1 MLRGIELAVL
11 WLLVFIITSAE
22 SAIRYASRARL
33 EDIIENR
40 ERSERYLRYMQKARL
55 IDVLC
60 VLVRITASIILAFL
74 IAAELQPDYTF
85 VTSGIIAVAVLA
97 LAAELPGRLLGRKF
111 SAAVLFV
118 LLPPLRLVAMLLEP
132 FQWGWR
138 QIFEPEEEEIPQDV
152 VEAAKE
158 EIRVAI
164 EDGTTEGALGA
175 AEKEMIEGILEF
187 RDVEVDEV
195 MTPRT
200 DMECLELDTPLPEAV
215 KTIEDF
221 RHSRIPVFQETRDK
235 VVGMVYVKDLLPCL
249 ETSEGRSASLNELMR
264 EPYFVPETKR
274 VGQLLREFQR
284 QHVQIAMIV
293 DEYGGVS
300 GLVTVEDIM
309 EEIVGEIEDEY
320 DEENHEEW
328 INRISPTTMEVDA
341 RVHIDEINRMLDI
354 DLPEDE
360 DYDTMGGL
368 MMARFARVP
377 SVGEETRCGP
387 LRIRILEADHRRIE
401 RIQLELLDEEDEG
414 EEDL

>member
-1 MLRGIELAVL
+1 LLRGIQLAGL

-33 EDIIENR
+33 EDIIEDR
-40 ERSERYLRYMQKARL
+40 DRRERYLRYMQKARL
-55 IDVLC
+55 LDVLC
-60 VLVRITASIILAFL
+60 VLVRIVASITMALL
-74 IAAELQPDYTF
+74 MAAELHPTYGF
-85 VTSGIIAVAVLA
+85 VTVGVITIAVLA
-97 LAAELPGRLLGRKF
+97 LGAELPGRLLGRKF

-118 LLPPLRLVAMLLEP
+118 LLPPLRWLATLLEP
-132 FQWGWR
+132 FQWGWQR
-138 QIFEPEEEEIPQDV
+138 VFGPEEEEIPRDV

-200 DMECLELDTPLPEAV
+200 DMECLEVDTPLPEAV
-215 KTIEDF
+215 KTIEGF

-235 VVGMVYVKDLLPCL
+235 VVGMVYVKDLLPSL
-249 ETSEGRSASLNELMR
+249 KAEAGRSAALRELMR

-328 INRISPTTMEVDA
+328 ISRISPATLEVDA
-341 RVHIDEINRMLDI
+341 RVHIDEINRMLDVN
-354 DLPEDE
+354 LPEDE

-368 MMARFARVP
+368 VMARFARVP
-377 SVGEETRCGP
+377 SVGEETHCGP
-387 LRIRILEADHRRIE
+387 LRIRILQADHRRIE
-401 RIQLELLDEEDEG
+401 RIQLELLDEGED

>member
-1 MLRGIELAVL
+1 MLRGIELALL
-11 WLLVFIITSAE
+11 WGMVFVIASAE

-40 ERSERYLRYMQKARL
+40 DRSERYLRYLGKSRL
-55 IDVLC
+55 IGVLC
-60 VLVRITASIILAFL
+60 VLVRITTSIALTL
-74 IAAELQPDYTF
+74 IMATELHPEYGF
-85 VTSGIIAVAVLA
+85 PAVGAIAVAVLA
-97 LAAELPGRLLGRKF
+97 LGAELPGRLLGRRF

-118 LLPPLRLVAMLLEP
+118 LLPPLRWIAVLLEP
-132 FQWGWR
+132 FQWAWQRVFGL
-138 QIFEPEEEEIPQDV
+138 PEEEIPRDV

-164 EDGTTEGALGA
+164 EDGTTEGALGT

-200 DMECLELDTPLPEAV
+200 DMECLELETPLPEAV
-215 KTIEDF
+215 DTIEGF
-221 RHSRIPVFQETRDK
+221 RHSRIPIFEETRDK
-235 VVGMVYVKDLLPCL
+235 VVGMIYVKDLLPYL
-249 ETSEGRSASLNELMR
+249 DATEDGSASLEELMR

-328 INRISPTTMEVDA
+328 INRLSPTTMEVDA
-341 RVHIDEINRMLDI
+341 RVHIDEINRMLDVN
-354 DLPEDE
+354 LPEDE
-360 DYDTMGGL
+360 DYDTMGGF

-377 SVGEETRCGP
+377 SVGEEAHCGP
-387 LRIRILEADHRRIE
+387 LRIRILQADHRRIE
-401 RIQLELLDEEDEG
+401 RIQLELLGHEGDEEG
-414 EEDL
+414 V